1 MRIVTVLCEFA
12 PGGAETTALRWVR
25 AMTARGHGVFAVAI
39 RGGGS
44 LAGAFADAGAVV
56 GDGVSCRRRDPLAG
70 VRVAGLVREFRADA
84 VVVVDVARNALAA
97 GMSAAMLTDRP
108 GVCWCNSIP
117 GGQSGRF
124 AGLLAAAHRA
134 GAMDRLVCTSRR
146 QVHEFARRGLP
157 ASAMTLIRNG
167 VELPAS
173 AAPPSPEADPARK
186 TIVQVANV
194 MPDKDFDTLLAAVG
208 RLATRRDD
216 FELLLIGD
224 GTDSPEIAGRIAEL
238 GAVDRIRPLGRREDV
253 PTLLAAGDVF
263 TLSTHSEVFSVA
275 TLEAMA
281 AGLPVV
287 VSDIP
292 AFEEMLT
299 DGVEALLCPPGDAES
314 LACALERLLDDAS
327 LRSRLGAAG
336 RARAAEFSVEVM
348 TDRLEGLLADLVR
361 AGDLSDTG
369 Q

>member
-25 AMTARGHGVFAVAI
+25 AMTARGHGIFAVAI
-39 RGGGS
+39 RGGGP
-44 LAGAFADAGAVV
+44 LAGAFAEAGALV

-97 GMSAAMLTDRP
+97 GMSAAMLADRP

-124 AGLLAAAHRA
+124 AGLLTAAHRA
-134 GAMDRLVCTSRR
+134 GAMERLVCTSRR
-146 QVHEFARRGLP
+146 QMREFARRGLP
-157 ASAMTLIRNG
+157 RSAMTLIRNG
-167 VELPAS
+167 VELPTPAGRS
-173 AAPPSPEADPARK
+173 REPDPARL
-186 TIVQVANV
+186 TIIQVANV

-208 RLATRRDD
+208 RLAARRED
-216 FELLLIGD
+216 FELLLVGS
-224 GTDSPEIAGRIAEL
+224 GTDSPEMVRRIGECGAG
-238 GAVDRIRPLGRREDV
+238 DRVRALGRREDV
-253 PTLLAAGDVF
+253 PALLAAGDVF

-299 DGVEALLCPPGDAES
+299 DGVEALLVPPGDAGS
-314 LACALERLLDDAS
+314 LAGAIERLLDHAA
-327 LRSRLGAAG
+327 LRERLGAAG
-336 RARAAEFSVEVM
+336 RARAAEFSVKVM
-348 TDRLEGLLADLVR
+348 TDRLEGLLASLVC
-361 AGDLSDTG
+361 GEDLSDTG